1 MSLAILHTRALVGI
15 ESVEVRVEVHL
26 SNGMPKF
33 FIVGMPE
40 TAVKE
45 SRERVK
51 SAINNSNFEFPNN
64 KLITVNLSP
73 ADIPKEGSR
82 YDLAIAIGILIASGQ
97 IRGKEY
103 QNYDFIAE
111 LSLNGQLR
119 PVKGVLPSVLG
130 IKRKLLISKDNA
142 EEASL
147 VKNLEIYP
155 AEHIIQVVEHLNF
168 TRSIDKFVSKTASI
182 IQDDKENDLSDIKGQ
197 ASAKRALEIAASG
210 FHNILFW
217 GPPGSG
223 KSMLARS
230 LPTILPLLSEKQ
242 ALESA
247 AINSI
252 KNGFDINKWRLRPF
266 RAPHHTASAVAL
278 VGGGSN
284 PAPGEISLAH
294 NGVLF
299 LDELPEF
306 ERKVLE
312 VMREPLETGH
322 INISRA
328 TRQITF
334 PANFLLIAAMN
345 PCPCG
350 HLGDNNKACTCSKT
364 QIQRYLSR
372 LSGPLLDRID
382 LHIEVPQI
390 PAKQLWDKPQGETS
404 SAEVRKRVVQAQRIQ
419 FNRNRNLNSNMN
431 TKQVEA
437 IVYANQKLRDI
448 IQNAMEKLSLS
459 ARGAHKVIKIART
472 IADMQNKPEVEE
484 AHLFEALSYRNKIAS
499 FEDN

>member
-26 SNGMPKF
+26 SNGMPAF

-51 SAINNSNFEFPNN
+51 SAILNSNFDFPQ
-64 KLITVNLSP
+64 KVITVNLSP

-82 YDLAIAIGILIASGQ
+82 YDLAIAIGILIASKQ
-97 IRGKEY
+97 IKGNEY

-119 PVKGVLPSVLG
+119 PIKGILPSVLG
-130 IKRKLLISKDNA
+130 IKRKLLIGKDNA
-142 EEASL
+142 AEASL
-147 VKNLEIYP
+147 VKNLQIYP
-155 AEHIIQVVEHLNF
+155 AEHILEVVDHLNS
-168 TRSIDKFVSKTASI
+168 TNSIFKFIGTEKL
-182 IQDDKENDLSDIKGQ
+182 DDIVESDLDIADIKGQ

-223 KSMLARS
+223 KSMLARA
-230 LPTILPLLSEKQ
+230 LPTIMPRLSEAE
-242 ALESA
+242 ALETA

-252 KNGFDINKWRLRPF
+252 KQGFQISQWRLRPF

-306 ERKVLE
+306 ERRVLE

-328 TRQITF
+328 TRQVTY

-350 HLGDNNKACTCSKT
+350 HLGDNNNACSCSRS
-364 QIQRYLSR
+364 QIQRYLAR

-390 PAKQLWDKPQGETS
+390 PAQQLWQKTS
-404 SAEVRKRVVQAQRIQ
+404 CEVTSVQVRQKVLNAQKAQLKRSKFLNAQ
-419 FNRNRNLNSNMN
+419 LN
-431 TKQVEA
+431 TKSVEA
-437 IVYANQKLRDI
+437 IVYKDEKLRTI

-459 ARGAHKVIKIART
+459 ARGAHKVIKVART
-472 IADMQNKPEVEE
+472 IADMESCQEVTES
-484 AHLFEALSYRNKIAS
+484 HLFEALSYRNKNIS
-499 FEDN
+499 SG